1 MINRTFSEDAQSF
14 EISDYLMARDV
25 FISWQAKENQ
35 ELEDWLI
42 RQRKEELYAL
52 VRRVIR
58 NEFSAEDKLII
69 DLKWYKG
76 LSADEISRRTGIS
89 RAGVY
94 RRIDKINDVLY
105 EKLKYAMEY
114 RFGIKERTPVVAVLS
129 DMKSRAEGETALSV
143 AVRLRSLRAGQHI
156 TASELSRITGISESR
171 LIALEKY
178 AGDLTSKELIKLSSF
193 YKVTTDFIL
202 FGKSRILKDPF
213 TGLPFDYKC

>member
-1 MINRTFSEDAQSF
+1 MNCNKFSEDTQSF

-25 FISWQAKENQ
+25 FISWQAKEQQ
-35 ELEDWLI
+35 ELEEWLI

-58 NEFSAEDKLII
+58 NEFSKEDKLLI
-69 DLKWYKG
+69 DLKWYQG
-76 LSADEISRRTGIS
+76 MSADEISKKTGIS

-129 DMKSRAEGETALSV
+129 DMKSRREGETAVSV

-156 TASELSRITGISESR
+156 SVAELCRYTGISEAR
-171 LIALEKY
+171 LSSLEKY
-178 AGDLTSKELIKLSSF
+178 AGDLTSRELIRLSSF
-193 YKVTTDFIL
+193 YKVSTDFIL
-202 FGKSRILKDPF
+202 FGKSRILKDPY

>member
-1 MINRTFSEDAQSF
+1 MNNNSFCEDTQSF

-25 FISWQAKENQ
+25 FIRWQAKENE

-58 NEFSAEDKLII
+58 NEFSKEDKLLI

-76 LSADEISRRTGIS
+76 LSADEISKKTGIS

-114 RFGIKERTPVVAVLS
+114 RFGIKERTPVVTVLC
-129 DMKSRAEGETALSV
+129 DMKNRAEGETAVSV
-143 AVRLRSLRAGQHI
+143 AVRLRTLRAGSHI
-156 TASELSRITGISESR
+156 SPSDLSRCTGITEGR
-171 LIALEKY
+171 LLSLEKY
-178 AGDLTSKELIKLSSF
+178 GGDLTSKELIKLSEF
-193 YKVTTDFIL
+193 YKVSSDYIL
-202 FGKSRILKDPF
+202 FGKSRILRDPY

>member
-1 MINRTFSEDAQSF
+1 MINRNFSDETQSF

-25 FISWQAKENQ
+25 FLSWQAKESQ

-58 NEFSAEDKLII
+58 NEFSDEDKQLIN
-69 DLKWYKG
+69 LKWYKG
-76 LSADEISRRTGIS
+76 LSAEEISKKTGIS

-114 RFGIKERTPVVAVLS
+114 RFCIKERTPVVAVLS
-129 DMKSRAEGETALSV
+129 DMKNRGEGDTAVSV
-143 AVRLRSLRAGQHI
+143 AARLRSLRACQHI
-156 TASELSRITGISESR
+156 TVSELSRCTGISEIR
-171 LIALEKY
+171 LISLERY
-178 AGDLTSKELIKLSSF
+178 SGDLTSKELIKLSSF
-193 YKVTTDFIL
+193 YKVSADFIL
-202 FGKSRILKDPF
+202 FGKSRILRDPY